1 MYKIETERGDLFD
14 VNMMIVMKAAVSGA
28 EGLSFAE
35 AEKAFGEA
43 IAAYEILNSKIM
55 MKADGSCFYEPFSS
69 GAEATGQDGAQKAVQ
84 SAPADNAP
92 DGQPLHNPAQTQTI
106 SPCSMMLE
114 ELIQQQQRIR
124 FRLEDGEFLRCFVY
138 EPCDGKRDFVF
149 LMHHLGGDGKSL
161 CYFIETFLNCLCV
174 SGKTPEYQPIKLLT
188 SANLPKDSALPFAAK
203 LLAKHYNKQWQKE
216 QGKKAKQPQVQE
228 RCFSFKDMQTAYDYF
243 WQNHRTTIS
252 VQYTDAAALQQELA
266 ECKRHGIGYT
276 SYTIA
281 KLLKD
286 ESGKKSVGLAV
297 DARPDGNRTMS
308 NQATG
313 ISVDYAYDSRKTLIE
328 NAACIDK
335 LMKAKFA
342 KPALKYF
349 ILQFMAAFEP
359 PLVDAVNLEFAG
371 CFHSKTSAKLAKLL
385 GYGTNT
391 KDFSITNLTKL
402 DISTEYSGSRASL
415 KIEDFVF
422 VPPVVSYGK
431 NIIGMVTLNGRLC
444 TVQHRYEN

>member
-28 EGLSFAE
+28 EVLSFTE
-35 AEKAFGEA
+35 AEKAFHEA
-43 IAAYEILNSKIM
+43 TAVYEILNSKIVL
-55 MKADGSCFYEPFSS
+55 KADGSCFYEPLSS
-69 GAEATGQDGAQKAVQ
+69 GAEATGQGGAQKAVQ
-84 SAPADNAP
+84 SASADNAL
-92 DGQPLHNPAQTQTI
+92 DGQALHSTAQTQTI
-106 SPCSMMLE
+106 SPCNMMLE

-161 CYFIETFLNCLCV
+161 CYFIETFLNCLCA
-174 SGKTPEYQPIKLLT
+174 SGKTPEYQPVKLLT
-188 SANLPKDSALPFAAK
+188 SENLPKDSALPFAAQ

-216 QGKKAKQPQVQE
+216 QGKKANQTQAQK

-243 WQNHRTTIS
+243 WQNHRTSIS

-313 ISVDYAYDSRKTLIE
+313 ISVDYAYDCRKTLIE
-328 NAACIDK
+328 NAVCIDK
-335 LMKAKFA
+335 LMKAKLA

-402 DISTEYSGSRASL
+402 DISAEYNGSRASL

-431 NIIGMVTLNGRLC
+431 NIIGMVTLNGALC

>member
-43 IAAYEILNSKIM
+43 TAAYEILNSKIVL
-55 MKADGSCFYEPFSS
+55 KDDGSCFYEPLSR
-69 GAEATGQDGAQKAVQ
+69 GAQGTGQGGAPAEA
-84 SAPADNAP
+84 AP

-106 SPCSMMLE
+106 SPCNIPFE
-114 ELIQQQQRIR
+114 QLIQQQQKIR

-138 EPCDGKRDFVF
+138 EPRNGKRDFVF

-161 CYFIETFLNCLCV
+161 CYFIETFLNCLCG
-174 SGKTPEYQPIKLLT
+174 SGKTPGYQPVKLLT

-216 QGKKAKQPQVQE
+216 QGKQQKQAQAKKQ
-228 RCFSFKDMQTAYDYF
+228 RFSFEDMQTAYEHF
-243 WQNHRTTIS
+243 WQNRRTTIS
-252 VQYTDAAALQQELA
+252 VQYTDAAALQQELD

-335 LMKAKFA
+335 LMKAKLA
-342 KPALKYF
+342 KPMLKYF

-371 CFHSKTSAKLAKLL
+371 CFHSKTSAKLARLL

-402 DISTEYSGSRASL
+402 DISTEYSGSCASL

-431 NIIGMVTLNGRLC
+431 NIIGMVTANGRLC
-444 TVQHRYEN
+444 TALHRYEG

>member
-28 EGLSFAE
+28 EKLSFTE
-35 AEKAFGEA
+35 TEKAFHEA
-43 IAAYEILNSKIM
+43 TAAYEILNSKIVL
-55 MKADGSCFYEPFSS
+55 KSDGSCFYEPCAELG
-69 GAEATGQDGAQKAVQ
+69 GASQKIA
-84 SAPADNAP
+84 SCNIP
-92 DGQPLHNPAQTQTI
+92 
-106 SPCSMMLE
+106 LE
-114 ELIQQQQRIR
+114 ELIQHQQKIR
-124 FRLEDGEFLRCFVY
+124 FKLEDGEFLRCFVY
-138 EPCDGKRDFVF
+138 EPCNGKRDFVF

-161 CYFIETFLNCLCV
+161 CYFIETFLNCLCA

-188 SANLPKDSALPFAAK
+188 SANLSKDSALPFAAK

-216 QGKKAKQPQVQE
+216 QGKKANQTQVQK
-228 RCFSFKDMQTAYDYF
+228 RCFSFKDMQTAYDHF
-243 WQNHRTTIS
+243 WQSHRTTIS

-328 NAACIDK
+328 NAACIDR
-335 LMKAKFA
+335 LMKAKLA

-431 NIIGMVTLNGRLC
+431 NIIGMVTLNGALC

>member
-28 EGLSFAE
+28 EGLSFTE
-35 AEKAFGEA
+35 AEKAFREA
-43 IAAYEILNSKIM
+43 TAVYEILNSKIVL
-55 MKADGSCFYEPFSS
+55 KSDGSCFYEPCTELG
-69 GAEATGQDGAQKAVQ
+69 GA
-84 SAPADNAP
+84 S
-92 DGQPLHNPAQTQTI
+92 QTI
-106 SPCSMMLE
+106 APCNIPLE
-114 ELIQQQQRIR
+114 ELIQQQQKIR
-124 FRLEDGEFLRCFVY
+124 FKLEDGEFLRCFVY

-161 CYFIETFLNCLCV
+161 CYFIETFLNCLCA

-188 SANLPKDSALPFAAK
+188 SENLPKDSALPFAAK
-203 LLAKHYNKQWQKE
+203 LLAKHYNKLWQKE
-216 QGKKAKQPQVQE
+216 QGKKANQTQGQK
-228 RCFSFKDMQTAYDYF
+228 RCFLFKDMQSAYDHF
-243 WQNHRTTIS
+243 WQSRRTTIS

-266 ECKRHGIGYT
+266 ECKRRGIGYT

-335 LMKAKFA
+335 LMKAKLA

>member
-43 IAAYEILNSKIM
+43 IAAYEILNSKIAL
-55 MKADGSCFYEPFSS
+55 KADGSCFYEPLSS
-69 GAEATGQDGAQKAVQ
+69 GAESTGQGGAQKAVQ
-84 SAPADNAP
+84 SAPADNVP

-106 SPCSMMLE
+106 SPCNMPLE

-161 CYFIETFLNCLCV
+161 CYFIETFLNCLCA
-174 SGKTPEYQPIKLLT
+174 SGKTPEYQPVKLLT
-188 SANLPKDSALPFAAK
+188 SENLPKDSALPFAVQ

-216 QGKKAKQPQVQE
+216 QGKKANQTQAQK

-243 WQNHRTTIS
+243 WQNHRTSIS

-328 NAACIDK
+328 NAACIDR
-335 LMKAKFA
+335 LMKAKLA
-342 KPALKYF
+342 KPVLKYF

-444 TVQHRYEN
+444 TVLHRYED